1 MCSNLINSALH
12 STASQSLSSSGV
24 HFLRKGM
31 GTYAYFGKTI
41 SKCHFC
47 VCVCGCVVL
56 LVSVFAINWR
66 YSPLGNVVSLWV
78 SIGFCEMDGVRG
90 TELARGLILEA
101 PQDFS
106 FNFNTRSRIRSIKFG
121 LGCTTR
127 HWHLK
132 KLLSCSNIQPKLDYF
147 LRLSQSQWP

>member
-31 GTYAYFGKTI
+31 GTHAYFGKTI

-47 VCVCGCVVL
+47 VCVCVCVCVCGVVL

-66 YSPLGNVVSLWV
+66 CSPLGNLVSLWV

-90 TELARGLILEA
+90 TELERGLILEA
-101 PQDFS
+101 QQDFF
-106 FNFNTRSRIRSIKFG
+106 FNFNTRSPIRSIKFG

-132 KLLSCSNIQPKLDYF
+132 NCSVVLIF
-147 LRLSQSQWP
+147 SQSWTTSLG